1 MDEDKEMIGIKK
13 FNEAFNS
20 LTKTIGILHDYSE
33 VMVKE
38 NVKILK
44 SVTESLLQDIDHV
57 LKEEE
62 T

>member
-20 LTKTIGILHDYSE
+20 LTKIIGILYDYSE
-33 VMVKE
+33 VIAKE

-44 SVTESLLQDIDHV
+44 SVTESLLQDINHI

-62 T
+62 V